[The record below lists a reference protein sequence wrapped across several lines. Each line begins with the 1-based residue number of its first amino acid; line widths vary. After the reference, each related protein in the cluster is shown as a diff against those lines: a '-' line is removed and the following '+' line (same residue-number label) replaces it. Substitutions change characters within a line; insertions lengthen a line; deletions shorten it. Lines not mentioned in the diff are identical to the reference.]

1 MEKKLF
7 SKYMYPKASF
17 FFYNFYPQNSILR
30 KKKSNYKNNCIL
42 DGFLVLLKN
51 EKKKIMYFLRKVVMW
66 PTDFMIKYG
75 WVRNLGYLYIWL
87 YSAIIQIHGWTK
99 KIKNLKSNCLLTDQK
114 LVYLLLYIHI
124 PKVDSNWRHGC
135 FISIFIISTA

>member
-51 EKKKIMYFLRKVVMW
+51 EKKNHVFSPKSGYVANRFHDKV
-66 PTDFMIKYG
+66 
-75 WVRNLGYLYIWL
+75 WL
-87 YSAIIQIHGWTK
+87 S
-99 KIKNLKSNCLLTDQK
+99 
-114 LVYLLLYIHI
+114 
-124 PKVDSNWRHGC
+124 
-135 FISIFIISTA
+135 